1 MGNDSLRCD
10 ASQWARD
17 VFDRTRFQHALRT
30 RRLVSMATDA
40 AVRPAG
46 RVSAV
51 FRSGASCQGAYDFLE
66 SEAFDEAPI
75 CQAICEAT
83 LESCAH
89 EPYVFVPVDGSA
101 ITVVDRKHAK
111 DLGSIGTLAQRS
123 RGLKVINAM
132 GVSASGVPIGL
143 CGQVWWTRTRRNTK
157 RNDVRT
163 VGEKET
169 RFWHQVIGDVLDL
182 FEGSSCRCWF
192 QLDRE
197 ADSWST
203 LLQLSESNHWFTV
216 RNSRDRVVLKRDNT
230 KGKLRSVLRRRKRL
244 GEYEVEVSAA
254 PRRSAR
260 RARMVVRTHKV
271 TLLLRNKKN
280 GKLMPTSFNVVWAR
294 EVNNVPPNEKPL
306 DWMLFTNYP
315 VDTLEQARQVIYG
328 YSQRWRIEDFHRTW
342 KSGHCDIESSQLRS
356 QHALK
361 KWATVM
367 AAVAMRVER
376 IKLLARTQPDLPASV
391 ELSPT
396 EIRALLLMKRKYAK
410 RTEQITDDMMP
421 TIAQATEWIARLG
434 GYTGKSSGGPPG
446 SITIGRGLEY
456 VRTITDGLEALAQ
469 QRKRPAK
476 PRSSKKNVKKT

>member
-1 MGNDSLRCD
+1 
-10 ASQWARD
+10 
-17 VFDRTRFQHALRT
+17 
-30 RRLVSMATDA
+30 
-40 AVRPAG
+40 
-46 RVSAV
+46 
-51 FRSGASCQGAYDFLE
+51 
-66 SEAFDEAPI
+66 
-75 CQAICEAT
+75 
-83 LESCAH
+83 
-89 EPYVFVPVDGSA
+89 
-101 ITVVDRKHAK
+101 
-111 DLGSIGTLAQRS
+111 
-123 RGLKVINAM
+123 
-132 GVSASGVPIGL
+132 
-143 CGQVWWTRTRRNTK
+143 
-157 RNDVRT
+157 
-163 VGEKET
+163 
-169 RFWHQVIGDVLDL
+169 
-182 FEGSSCRCWF
+182 
-192 QLDRE
+192 
-197 ADSWST
+197 
-203 LLQLSESNHWFTV
+203 
-216 RNSRDRVVLKRDNT
+216 
-230 KGKLRSVLRRRKRL
+230 
-244 GEYEVEVSAA
+244 
-254 PRRSAR
+254 
-260 RARMVVRTHKV
+260 MVVRTHKV